1 VINQPSENKNQ
12 TFQKQSD
19 FSLIIE
25 KFFQKFVGLKED
37 MTKSLEQ
44 IEHDKNKPRSTKE
57 EKKTFNKCA
66 FSINLLSNIIFIVFF
81 FFTLLSLIS
90 MLPTNNTFA
99 MRETLTKKF
108 GMPCKF
114 PYLDKFL
121 IMQDLYSRLES
132 LFVDPVSKRPP
143 FKDVNS
149 QASPMRISF
158 YNTKKKDSCAGAN
171 FTAYNDCYYPIF
183 DSTTADKN
191 NSNNVNMNSASCK
204 INEIIYNKFS
214 ILFPFFYF

>member
-1 VINQPSENKNQ
+1 
-12 TFQKQSD
+12 
-19 FSLIIE
+19 
-25 KFFQKFVGLKED
+25 
-37 MTKSLEQ
+37 
-44 IEHDKNKPRSTKE
+44 
-57 EKKTFNKCA
+57 
-66 FSINLLSNIIFIVFF
+66 
-81 FFTLLSLIS
+81 

-99 MRETLTKKF
+99 MRETLAKKF

-132 LFVDPVSKRPP
+132 LFLDPVTKRPP
-143 FKDVNS
+143 FHDVNS
-149 QASPMRISF
+149 QASPIRISF

-191 NSNNVNMNSASCK
+191 ISNNVNINSASCK
-204 INEIIYNKFS
+204 LNEIIYNKFS
-214 ILFPFFYF
+214 FLFPFFLFLGKNYPIFSDETDSENLQKYYDSVYKPILINQDERKFFPTKVRNKKIKFKIIFFFSIQEE